1 DPQKVLDGE
10 RQIES
15 FALTPNGKRAVFT
28 AVWPNRP
35 WELYT
40 ADLANGRRETNL
52 SHANDGFLAQ
62 VDLGAIRRT
71 TCKAPD
77 GLTIES
83 FVIYPPGYK
92 RGRRYPLA
100 VNVHG
105 GPHSYHPGSRALTE
119 FHALAARGYVVLL
132 PNPRGS
138 TGYGEAFTEMVVA
151 DWAGG
156 DYGDRFFFP
165 FSFGPF
171 IGFWAA
177 FEAAAELGNFCLPA
191 GGMTTTARLEYML
204 DHAATVV
211 CCTPTYALRM
221 AEVADREGIDLRSS
235 SVRLLIVAGEPGGSI
250 PAVRSRIEE
259 DWCARVIDH
268 VGMTEIGAYGFE
280 CVEAPGG
287 LHVIESEFVAEV
299 IDPTTCEVLPDGR
312 VGELVL
318 TNLGRRGSPLIRYR
332 TGDQVLLT
340 RDRCRC
346 GRWFARIEGGIR
358 GRLDD
363 MLIIRG
369 NNVFPSAIEG
379 LLREYRE
386 VSEFRLVVDRA
397 GSMADLHIEVEPD
410 PERDAGDLAHRIE
423 TSVRD
428 RFHFKPRV
436 TLVSAGSLPRFEM
449 KARRLIR
456 NDR

>member
-1 DPQKVLDGE
+1 MVLIDGTRVVLMAYHTPKEETLDRE
-10 RQIES
+10 R
-15 FALTPNGKRAVFT
+15 L
-28 AVWPNRP
+28 
-35 WELYT
+35 
-40 ADLANGRRETNL
+40 ADLQHRKFGRLISEI
-52 SHANDGFLAQ
+52 LASNQ
-62 VDLGAIRRT
+62 FYQGKIGDSALDPEAGRLEQLPLT
-71 TCKAPD
+71 TRSEIERDQLDHPPY
-77 GLTIES
+77 GSLLT
-83 FVIYPPGYK
+83 
-92 RGRRYPLA
+92 YPLEQYTRLHETSGTSGA
-100 VNVHG
+100 PLRWLDTKESWNWLKHCWCIV
-105 GPHSYHPGSRALTE
+105 Y
-119 FHALAARGYVVLL
+119 RG
-132 PNPRGS
+132 
-138 TGYGEAFTEMVVA
+138 
-151 DWAGG
+151 AGVTAE
-156 DYGDRFFFP
+156 DRLIFP

-177 FEAAAELGNFCLPA
+177 FEAATDLGNFCLPA

-204 DHAATVV
+204 DHAVTVV

-332 TGDQVLLT
+332 TGDQVVLT

-386 VSEFRLVVDRA
+386 VVEYRLVVDRA

-410 PERDAGDLAHRIE
+410 PKRDAGDLAQRIE